1 VTNASAYRHAIGRTD
16 TENHLFP
23 YILTSS
29 AVRLLRAVA
38 NGVGAVLKSDKLWFI
53 VRVRARAKV
62 NCGIVCGRTLVQTDY
77 AQPSSLPTPM
87 RG

>member
-1 VTNASAYRHAIGRTD
+1 MTNASAYRHAIGRTD

-53 VRVRARAKV
+53 VRLKGLVLGLGLEQRL
-62 NCGIVCGRTLVQTDY
+62 IVG
-77 AQPSSLPTPM
+77 
-87 RG
+87 